1 MTVSPRPPHLSGRT
15 FFSSSMEGL
24 VLWEP
29 MWPAVLGTAV
39 SHPPPQQPRP
49 ESSGQPA
56 SACYYRK
63 PLPNPSF
70 LAGLLTPPYLSFISH
85 QEPAQDPLEREGS
98 PGSAVSVH
106 PVRCGSPGNTE
117 SPCVCPCFPVFS
129 IEADVTLHVINS
141 PEITGFS
148 FPVCH

>member
-1 MTVSPRPPHLSGRT
+1 MARMTVSPRPPHLSGRT

-24 VLWEP
+24 VFWEP

-39 SHPPPQQPRP
+39 SHPPPQQP
-49 ESSGQPA
+49 ESSRQPA

-85 QEPAQDPLEREGS
+85 QEPAQDPLEKEGS

-106 PVRCGSPGNTE
+106 PVQCSSPGE
-117 SPCVCPCFPVFS
+117 
-129 IEADVTLHVINS
+129 HRK
-141 PEITGFS
+141 
-148 FPVCH
+148 PVCLSVFLGVSHRSRCDS

>member
-1 MTVSPRPPHLSGRT
+1 MARMTVSPRPPHLSGRT

-24 VLWEP
+24 VFWEP

-39 SHPPPQQPRP
+39 SHPPPQQP
-49 ESSGQPA
+49 ESSRQPA

-85 QEPAQDPLEREGS
+85 QEPAQDPLEKEGS

-106 PVRCGSPGNTE
+106 PVQCSSPGE
-117 SPCVCPCFPVFS
+117 HR
-129 IEADVTLHVINS
+129 E
-141 PEITGFS
+141 
-148 FPVCH
+148 PVCLSVFLGVSHRSRCDS